1 MGKYVHIILLK
12 YELFSF
18 KTRIVEKDV
27 QLASLNEFFSLVE
40 EKEQQKRALSDQE
53 ASDFQWLMKEGIS
66 SFLRAVTNSADFGD
80 VNAALQTVVIQL
92 GLRHSCLEMKEM
104 YVEALDSKNVHYSY
118 PDAQH
123 HVLYHFSYMIT
134 HNYSLFNLLKRE
146 KFHVDTLK
154 KELAGLDLILKW
166 DGASSST

>member
-12 YELFSF
+12 DELFSF

-66 SFLRAVTNSADFGD
+66 
-80 VNAALQTVVIQL
+80 
-92 GLRHSCLEMKEM
+92 
-104 YVEALDSKNVHYSY
+104 
-118 PDAQH
+118 
-123 HVLYHFSYMIT
+123 
-134 HNYSLFNLLKRE
+134 
-146 KFHVDTLK
+146 
-154 KELAGLDLILKW
+154 
-166 DGASSST
+166 